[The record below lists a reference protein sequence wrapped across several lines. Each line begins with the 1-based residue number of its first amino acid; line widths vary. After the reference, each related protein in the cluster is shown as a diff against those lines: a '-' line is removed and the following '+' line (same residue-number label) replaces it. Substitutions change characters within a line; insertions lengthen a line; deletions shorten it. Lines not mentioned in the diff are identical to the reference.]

1 MSDSLS
7 EPLSDVGILQRL
19 LVQRDTEIARQ
30 SAELL
35 ARDLL
40 IEKLKLQLANLRRHR
55 FGSKSEALDQIIDQL
70 ELALEEAEIA
80 ASRKHHNKFRNLTH
94 CDAGGGSCPPHHK
107 RKYRF

>member
-40 IEKLKLQLANLRRHR
+40 IDLDGRIGGFETDGELNVIFPNPKPRGERTTIPYNFPNDWKQLAERV
-55 FGSKSEALDQIIDQL
+55 K
-70 ELALEEAEIA
+70 ELALQLHEFVQMEE
-80 ASRKHHNKFRNLTH
+80 N
-94 CDAGGGSCPPHHK
+94 
-107 RKYRF
+107 